1 MIAAL
6 GNSKEYTLKQ
16 YLLFAEKLRSKSKV
30 SFFSFSYKRCS
41 IGYFYDFSGSNM
53 QLDVT
58 STNAGKYTTL
68 RVND

>member
-30 SFFSFSYKRCS
+30 SFFFFSYKQCS
-41 IGYFYDFSGSNM
+41 IGYFYGLSGPNM
-53 QLDVT
+53 QLNVT